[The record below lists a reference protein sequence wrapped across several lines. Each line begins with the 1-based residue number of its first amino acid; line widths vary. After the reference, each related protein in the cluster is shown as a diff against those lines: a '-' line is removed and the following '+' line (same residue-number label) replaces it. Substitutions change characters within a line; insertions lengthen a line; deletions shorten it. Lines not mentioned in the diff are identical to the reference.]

1 MSSARLEAAAGP
13 QAVSVSRSLVTS
25 PVMLAMR
32 PELKSALGQQDW
44 GALPGLQSNPTAL
57 DGLKLPGW
65 GALRLALPM
74 TDAGDATYLA
84 AEAVAAATA
93 PDGAPATAGAGA
105 VATLMAGQPKLAD
118 GKASTAMDALLQ
130 DGPAADAPVH
140 AVVSTEQQ
148 IYQRAAALS
157 DAKAKLAAWLPS
169 GPTAIADYPAVQL
182 SGDWVSREQAAAA
195 SEFDRYLRKPEA
207 LAELVKAGFRADV
220 DGTALPTSDVIEFG
234 ALTAPLSVGDNG
246 TRVTL
251 ADAVSA
257 PTQNPAVTIL
267 LDQSMYT
274 AEGGKSRV
282 DNVTAALTTR
292 LQTLPPT
299 AAVGLW
305 TFDGVSGRSEVS
317 TGPLGEPVGGQPR
330 SAVLTANLD
339 GQTASNGGAVSFTSL
354 RLLYNDAV
362 ANFRD
367 GQKNSVLVITAGP
380 HTDRSL
386 DGPGMQE
393 FIKATFAPA
402 RPVAVNV
409 IDFGDDADRPTWE
422 AVAKSTG
429 GSYQNLSSSAGP
441 ELATAITTTIG

>member
-1 MSSARLEAAAGP
+1 
-13 QAVSVSRSLVTS
+13 
-25 PVMLAMR
+25 
-32 PELKSALGQQDW
+32 
-44 GALPGLQSNPTAL
+44 
-57 DGLKLPGW
+57 
-65 GALRLALPM
+65 
-74 TDAGDATYLA
+74 
-84 AEAVAAATA
+84 
-93 PDGAPATAGAGA
+93 
-105 VATLMAGQPKLAD
+105 
-118 GKASTAMDALLQ
+118 MDALLQ

-246 TRVTL
+246 ARVTL

-305 TFDGVSGRSEVS
+305 TFDGVSGPIRGFHRAARRTRRRSA
-317 TGPLGEPVGGQPR
+317 PLGGAHGQSR
-330 SAVLTANLD
+330 W
-339 GQTASNGGAVSFTSL
+339 SNGIQRRRGVLHVASL
-354 RLLYNDAV
+354 ALQR
-362 ANFRD
+362 RR
-367 GQKNSVLVITAGP
+367 G
-380 HTDRSL
+380 
-386 DGPGMQE
+386 
-393 FIKATFAPA
+393 
-402 RPVAVNV
+402 
-409 IDFGDDADRPTWE
+409 
-422 AVAKSTG
+422 
-429 GSYQNLSSSAGP
+429 
-441 ELATAITTTIG
+441 ELP